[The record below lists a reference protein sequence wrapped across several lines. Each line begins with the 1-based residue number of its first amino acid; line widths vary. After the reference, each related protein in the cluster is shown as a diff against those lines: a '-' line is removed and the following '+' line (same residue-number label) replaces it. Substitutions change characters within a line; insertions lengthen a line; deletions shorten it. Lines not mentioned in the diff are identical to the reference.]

1 MTFHVS
7 PVETVSNE
15 RYINAGMMKQY
26 AYKSSG
32 RTTQKVDPATYRHF
46 IRLLAFHHL
55 QRFIEYGFPRLFVVY
70 NLY

>member
-1 MTFHVS
+1 
-7 PVETVSNE
+7 
-15 RYINAGMMKQY
+15 MMKQY
-26 AYKSSG
+26 AYKSYG